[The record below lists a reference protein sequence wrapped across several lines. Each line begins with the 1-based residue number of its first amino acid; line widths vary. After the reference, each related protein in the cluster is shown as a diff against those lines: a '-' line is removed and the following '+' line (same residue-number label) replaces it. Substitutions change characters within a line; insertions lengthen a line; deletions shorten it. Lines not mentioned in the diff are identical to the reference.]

1 MALPNLTRD
10 QAVERAALITVD
22 SYQIILDVTDGN
34 GAPGERTFRSTT
46 TVVFDALPGA
56 DTVIDISAHTVR
68 RASLNDQDLDVSG
81 YDEAAGIPLRG
92 LAQRNVVVVDADCHY
107 SNTGEG
113 LHRFVDPVDG
123 ETYLYSQFETADAKR
138 MFACFDQPDLKATF
152 DVRVTAPAHWK
163 VISNGA
169 PLAAANGVHTF
180 ATTPRMSTYLVALI
194 AGPYAA
200 WTDTYIDDHGEIPLG
215 IYCRASL
222 AEYMDAERLF
232 TQTKQ
237 GFGFYHKHFGL
248 PYAFGKYDQLFV
260 PEFNAGAMENAG
272 AVTFLEDYVFR
283 SKVTRASYERRAET
297 VLHEMA
303 HMWFG
308 DLVTMT
314 WWDDLWL
321 NESFATF
328 ASVLCQSEATEFTEA
343 WTTFATVEKSWAY
356 RQDQLPSTRVTA
368 PAHWKVISNG
378 APLAAANGVHT
389 FATTPRMSTYLVA
402 LIAGPYAAWTDTYI
416 DDHGE
421 IPLGIYCR
429 ASLAEYMDAER
440 LFTQTKQGFGFY
452 HKHFGLPYAFGKYDQ
467 LFVPEFNAGA
477 MENAGAV
484 TFLEDYVFRS
494 KVTRASYERRAET
507 VLHEMAHMWF
517 GDLVTMTWWDDL
529 WLNESFATFASV
541 LCQSEAT
548 EFTEAWTT
556 FATVE
561 KSWAY
566 RQDQLPST
574 HPIAADIPDLAAVEV
589 NFDGITYAKGASV
602 LKQLVA
608 YVGLERFLAGLR
620 DYFRTHA
627 FGNASF
633 DDLLAALEKA
643 SGRDLSNWGEQ
654 WLKTTG
660 LNTLRPDFEV
670 DAEGRFT
677 RFAVTQSGAAPGAG
691 ETRVHR
697 LAVGIYD
704 DDGSKSSGKLVR
716 VHREEL
722 DVSGPIT
729 NVPALVG
736 VSRGKLILVN
746 DDDLTYCSLRLDERS
761 LQTALDRIADIAEP
775 LPRTL
780 VWSAAWEM
788 TREAELRARDFVSL
802 VSGGVHAETEVGVA
816 QRLLLQAQT
825 ALGCYAEPGWARERG
840 WPQFADRLLE
850 LAREAEPGSDHQ
862 LAYINSLCSSV
873 LSPRHVQTLGALLEG
888 EPAACGLAG
897 LAVDTDLR
905 WRIVTALATAG
916 AIDADGPETPRI
928 DAEVQRDPTAAGKRH
943 AAQARAARP
952 QFVVKD
958 EAFTTVVEDDT
969 LANATGRA
977 MIAGIAAPGQGEL
990 LKPFARRYF
999 QAIPGVWARRSSE
1012 VAQSVV
1018 IGLYPHWDI
1027 SEQGITAAEE
1037 FLSDPEVPP
1046 ALRRLVLEGQAAVQ
1060 RSLRA
1065 RNFDADG

>member
-1 MALPNLTRD
+1 MALPNLTRE
-10 QAVERAALITVD
+10 QAVERASLITVA
-22 SYQIILDVTDGN
+22 SYQIDLDLTDSHG
-34 GAPGERTFRSTT
+34 GPGERTFRSVT
-46 TVVFDALPGA
+46 TVVFDALVGA
-56 DTVIDISAHTVR
+56 DTVIDIAADTVR
-68 RASLNDQDLDVSG
+68 GATLNGRDLDVSG
-81 YDEAAGIPLRG
+81 YDESTGIELRG
-92 LAQRNVVVVDADCHY
+92 LADRNVVVVDADCRY

-113 LHRFVDPVDG
+113 LHRFVDPVDN

-152 DVRVTAPAHWK
+152 DVRVTAPRHWK

-169 PLAAANGVHTF
+169 TVSVTDGLHTF

-194 AGPYAA
+194 AGPYAEWKDA
-200 WTDTYIDDHGEIPLG
+200 YTDEHGEIPLG

-222 AEYMDAERLF
+222 APYMDAERLF

-237 GFGFYHKHFGL
+237 GFGFYHKNFGL

-308 DLVTMT
+308 DLVTM
-314 WWDDLWL
+314 
-321 NESFATF
+321 A
-328 ASVLCQSEATEFTEA
+328 
-343 WTTFATVEKSWAY
+343 
-356 RQDQLPSTRVTA
+356 
-368 PAHWKVISNG
+368 
-378 APLAAANGVHT
+378 
-389 FATTPRMSTYLVA
+389 
-402 LIAGPYAAWTDTYI
+402 
-416 DDHGE
+416 
-421 IPLGIYCR
+421 
-429 ASLAEYMDAER
+429 
-440 LFTQTKQGFGFY
+440 
-452 HKHFGLPYAFGKYDQ
+452 
-467 LFVPEFNAGA
+467 
-477 MENAGAV
+477 
-484 TFLEDYVFRS
+484 
-494 KVTRASYERRAET
+494 
-507 VLHEMAHMWF
+507 
-517 GDLVTMTWWDDL
+517 WWDDL

-608 YVGLERFLAGLR
+608 YVGLEHFLAGLR

-627 FGNASF
+627 FGNATF
-633 DDLLAALEKA
+633 DDLVAALEKA
-643 SGRDLSNWGEQ
+643 SGRDLSDWGRQ

-660 LNTLRPDFEV
+660 LNTLRPDFDV
-670 DAEGRFT
+670 DGDGRFT

-697 LAVGIYD
+697 LAIGVYD
-704 DDGSKSSGKLVR
+704 DDGSGKLVR
-716 VHREEL
+716 VRREEL
-722 DVSGPIT
+722 DVEGPVT
-729 NVPALVG
+729 EVPALVG
-736 VSRGKLILVN
+736 VSRGQLVLVN
-746 DDDLTYCSLRLDERS
+746 DDDLTYCSLRLDPES
-761 LQTALDRIADIAEP
+761 LRTALGRIADIAEP
-775 LPRTL
+775 LPRSL

-788 TREAELRARDFVSL
+788 TREAELRARDFVAL
-802 VSGGVHAETEVGVA
+802 VAGGVHAETEVGVA

-825 ALGCYAEPGWARERG
+825 ALTSYAEPGWAREEG

-850 LAREAEPGSDHQ
+850 LARAAQPGSDHQ
-862 LAYINSLCSSV
+862 LAFVNTLCSSV
-873 LSPRHVQTLGALLEG
+873 LSTRHVVTLADLLDRSPEDL
-888 EPAACGLAG
+888 GLPG
-897 LAVDTDLR
+897 LEIDTDLR

-916 AIDADGPETPRI
+916 DIDADGPATPFI

-943 AAQARAARP
+943 GAQAATARP
-952 QFVVKD
+952 QLQVKE
-958 EAFTTVVEDDT
+958 EAWTRVVEDDT
-969 LANATGRA
+969 LANITARA
-977 MIAGIAAPGQGEL
+977 IIAGIAPPAQHEL
-990 LKPFARRYF
+990 LKPFTARYF
-999 QAIPGVWARRSSE
+999 EAISGVWARRSSE
-1012 VAQSVV
+1012 VAQTVV

-1027 SEQGITAAEE
+1027 SEDGIAAADE
-1037 FLSDPEVPP
+1037 FLSDPEVPA
-1046 ALRRLVLEGQAAVQ
+1046 ALRRLVLEGQAGVK

-1065 RNFDADG
+1065 RRFDAE

>member
-22 SYQIILDVTDGN
+22 SYQINLDLTHGS

-46 TVVFDALPGA
+46 TVVFDALAGA
-56 DTVIDISAHTVR
+56 DTVIDIVADNIHSAT
-68 RASLNDQDLDVSG
+68 LNGRELDVSG
-81 YDEAAGIPLRG
+81 YDESTGIPLRG
-92 LAQRNVVVVDADCHY
+92 LADRNVVVVDAGCRY

-113 LHRFVDPVDG
+113 LHRFVDPVDD

-152 DVRVTAPAHWK
+152 AVQVTAPTHWK

-169 PLAAANGVHTF
+169 TTSAENGVHSF
-180 ATTPRMSTYLVALI
+180 ATTLRMSTYLVALI
-194 AGPYAA
+194 AGPYAEWKDA
-200 WTDTYIDDHGEIPLG
+200 YTDEHGEIPLG

-222 AEYMDAERLF
+222 AQHMDAERLF

-237 GFGFYHKHFGL
+237 GFGFYHK
-248 PYAFGKYDQLFV
+248 
-260 PEFNAGAMENAG
+260 N
-272 AVTFLEDYVFR
+272 
-283 SKVTRASYERRAET
+283 
-297 VLHEMA
+297 
-303 HMWFG
+303 
-308 DLVTMT
+308 
-314 WWDDLWL
+314 
-321 NESFATF
+321 
-328 ASVLCQSEATEFTEA
+328 
-343 WTTFATVEKSWAY
+343 
-356 RQDQLPSTRVTA
+356 
-368 PAHWKVISNG
+368 
-378 APLAAANGVHT
+378 
-389 FATTPRMSTYLVA
+389 
-402 LIAGPYAAWTDTYI
+402 
-416 DDHGE
+416 
-421 IPLGIYCR
+421 
-429 ASLAEYMDAER
+429 
-440 LFTQTKQGFGFY
+440 
-452 HKHFGLPYAFGKYDQ
+452 FGLPYAFGKYDQ

-574 HPIAADIPDLAAVEV
+574 HPIAAEIPDLAAVEV

-608 YVGLERFLAGLR
+608 YVGLEHFLAGLR

-627 FGNASF
+627 YGNATF

-643 SGRDLSNWGEQ
+643 SGRDLSNWGQQ

-660 LNTLRPDFEV
+660 LNTLRADFDI
-670 DAEGRFT
+670 DADGKFT
-677 RFAVTQSGAAPGAG
+677 RFVVQQSGAAPGAG

-697 LAVGIYD
+697 LAIGIYD
-704 DDGSKSSGKLVR
+704 DDGAGKLLR
-716 VHREEL
+716 VHRGEL
-722 DVSGPIT
+722 DVDGPET
-729 NVPALVG
+729 EVPALVG

-746 DDDLTYCSLRLDERS
+746 DDDLTYCSLRLDAQS
-761 LQTALDRIADIAEP
+761 LLTALERIADITEP

-788 TREAELRARDFVSL
+788 TREAELRARDFVAL
-802 VSGGVHAETEVGVA
+802 VSRGVHAETEVAVL

-825 ALGCYAEPGWARERG
+825 ALASYAEPAWAREHG

-850 LAREAEPGSDHQ
+850 LARGAQPGSDQQ
-862 LAYINSLCSSV
+862 LAFLNALCASV
-873 LSPRHVQTLGALLEG
+873 LSTRHIVTLADLLDHDPSEL
-888 EPAACGLAG
+888 GLAG
-897 LAVDTDLR
+897 LEIDTDLR

-916 AIDADGPETPRI
+916 EIDADGPATPFI

-943 AAQARAARP
+943 GAQAAAARP
-952 QFVVKD
+952 QPQVKE
-958 EAFTTVVEDDT
+958 EAWTAVVEDDT
-969 LANATGRA
+969 LPNIVGRSI
-977 MIAGIAAPGQGEL
+977 IAGIAAPGQDEL
-990 LKPFARRYF
+990 LEPFTERYF
-999 QAIPGVWARRSSE
+999 DAIPGVWTRRSSE
-1012 VAQSVV
+1012 VAQTVV
-1018 IGLYPHWDI
+1018 IGLYPHRDI
-1027 SEQGITAAEE
+1027 SEAGVAAADQ
-1037 FLSDPEVPP
+1037 FLDAPESEVQPP
-1046 ALRRLVLEGQAAVQ
+1046 LRRLVLEGQAGVK
-1060 RSLRA
+1060 RSLKA
-1065 RNFDADG
+1065 RRFDSSAG

>member
-1 MALPNLTRD
+1 MALPNLTRE
-10 QAVERAALITVD
+10 QAVERASLITVA
-22 SYQIILDVTDGN
+22 SYQIDLDLTDSHG
-34 GAPGERTFRSTT
+34 GPGDRTFRSVT
-46 TVVFDALPGA
+46 TVVFDALAGA
-56 DTVIDISAHTVR
+56 DTVIDIAADTVR
-68 RASLNDQDLDVSG
+68 GATLNGRDLDVSG
-81 YDEAAGIPLRG
+81 YDESTGIELRG
-92 LAQRNVVVVDADCHY
+92 LADRNVVVVDADCRY

-113 LHRFVDPVDG
+113 LHRFVDPVDN

-152 DVRVTAPAHWK
+152 DVRVTAPGHWK

-169 PLAAANGVHTF
+169 TVSVTDGLHTF

-194 AGPYAA
+194 AGPYAEWKDA
-200 WTDTYIDDHGEIPLG
+200 YTDEHGEIPLG

-222 AEYMDAERLF
+222 APYMDAERLF

-237 GFGFYHKHFGL
+237 GFGFYHKNFGL

-308 DLVTMT
+308 DLVTM
-314 WWDDLWL
+314 
-321 NESFATF
+321 A
-328 ASVLCQSEATEFTEA
+328 
-343 WTTFATVEKSWAY
+343 
-356 RQDQLPSTRVTA
+356 
-368 PAHWKVISNG
+368 
-378 APLAAANGVHT
+378 
-389 FATTPRMSTYLVA
+389 
-402 LIAGPYAAWTDTYI
+402 
-416 DDHGE
+416 
-421 IPLGIYCR
+421 
-429 ASLAEYMDAER
+429 
-440 LFTQTKQGFGFY
+440 
-452 HKHFGLPYAFGKYDQ
+452 
-467 LFVPEFNAGA
+467 
-477 MENAGAV
+477 
-484 TFLEDYVFRS
+484 
-494 KVTRASYERRAET
+494 
-507 VLHEMAHMWF
+507 
-517 GDLVTMTWWDDL
+517 WWDDL

-608 YVGLERFLAGLR
+608 YVGLEHFLAGLR

-627 FGNASF
+627 FGNATF
-633 DDLLAALEKA
+633 DDLVAALEKA
-643 SGRDLSNWGEQ
+643 SGRDLSDWGQQ

-660 LNTLRPDFEV
+660 LNTLRPDFDV
-670 DAEGRFT
+670 DGDGRFT

-697 LAVGIYD
+697 LAIGVYD
-704 DDGSKSSGKLVR
+704 DDGSGKLVR
-716 VHREEL
+716 VRREEL
-722 DVSGPIT
+722 DVEGPVT
-729 NVPALVG
+729 EVPALVG
-736 VSRGKLILVN
+736 VSRGQLVLVN
-746 DDDLTYCSLRLDERS
+746 DDDLTYCSLRLDAES
-761 LQTALDRIADIAEP
+761 LRTALGRIADIAEP
-775 LPRTL
+775 LPRSL

-788 TREAELRARDFVSL
+788 TREAELRARDFVAL
-802 VSGGVHAETEVGVA
+802 VAGGVHAETEVGVA

-825 ALGCYAEPGWARERG
+825 ALTSYAEPGWACEEG

-850 LAREAEPGSDHQ
+850 LARAAQPGSDHQ
-862 LAYINSLCSSV
+862 LAFVNTLCSSV
-873 LSPRHVQTLGALLEG
+873 LSTRHVVTLADLLDRSPEDL
-888 EPAACGLAG
+888 GLPG
-897 LAVDTDLR
+897 LEIDTDLR

-916 AIDADGPETPRI
+916 DIDADGPATPFI

-943 AAQARAARP
+943 GAQAATARP
-952 QFVVKD
+952 QLQVKE
-958 EAFTTVVEDDT
+958 EAWTRVVEDDT
-969 LANATGRA
+969 LANITARA
-977 MIAGIAAPGQGEL
+977 IIAGIAPPAQHQL
-990 LKPFARRYF
+990 LKPFTARYF
-999 QAIPGVWARRSSE
+999 EAISGVWARRSSE
-1012 VAQSVV
+1012 VAQTVV

-1027 SEQGITAAEE
+1027 SEDGIAAADE
-1037 FLSDPEVPP
+1037 FLSDPEVPA
-1046 ALRRLVLEGQAAVQ
+1046 ALRRLVLEGQAGVK

-1065 RNFDADG
+1065 RRFDAE